1 MLINTYCYI
10 VILNITIMF
19 SLNMDQYSGFSVS
32 PAITINTT
40 PIHMPQSMLRINPN
54 IQSFQVKYVIS
65 HPININNIV
74 PINDLRLSINNMN
87 VPTLLPPP
95 ISNFKTSI
103 SNTQAQLHSYSKAE
117 CVRDCTGSVRFNNQ
131 LQCGIPNAMTGL
143 MASEPEMA
151 QCVINLNQSKKE
163 CLAACSQMN
172 N

>member
-1 MLINTYCYI
+1 
-10 VILNITIMF
+10 MF
-19 SLNMDQYSGFSVS
+19 SLNMDRYNGFSVS
-32 PAITINTT
+32 PAVTINTT
-40 PIHMPQSMLRINPN
+40 PIHIPQIMPQSMLRINPD

-65 HPININNIV
+65 HPVNINNIT
-74 PINDLRLSINNMN
+74 PINDLRLSINNRV

-117 CVRDCTGSVRFNNQ
+117 CVRDCNGSVRFNNQ
-131 LQCGIPNAMTGL
+131 LQCGIPNATTGL

-151 QCVINLNQSKKE
+151 QCVINLEQSKKE
-163 CLAACSQMN
+163 CLTGCNRMN